1 MIFLKYKNFDQ
12 ALNKTISPLLWIDYQ
27 FISEAVMILV
37 FALCSR
43 KRQSN
48 AAAAVNNIDDVK
60 TFTVPCNVDVHL
72 TKATVNFSST
82 IFHRFEFTLPTKNV
96 QVYEHSSGTQDQ
108 LQRLLC

>member
-1 MIFLKYKNFDQ
+1 
-12 ALNKTISPLLWIDYQ
+12 
-27 FISEAVMILV
+27 MILV

-48 AAAAVNNIDDVK
+48 AEAAVNNIDDVK

-72 TKATVNFSST
+72 TKATVIFSST
-82 IFHRFEFTLPTKNV
+82 IFHRFEFALPTKNV
-96 QVYEHSSGTQDQ
+96 QVFKTYEHSSGAQDQ